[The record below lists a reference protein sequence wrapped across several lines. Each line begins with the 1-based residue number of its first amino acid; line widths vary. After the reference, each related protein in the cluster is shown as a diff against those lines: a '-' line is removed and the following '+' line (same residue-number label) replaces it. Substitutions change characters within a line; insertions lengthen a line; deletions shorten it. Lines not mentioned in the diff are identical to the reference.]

1 MSLVYEAWYQLGVHV
16 GVDSYHSYTVL
27 TNWE

>member
-1 MSLVYEAWYQLGVHV
+1 MSLVYEAWYQLSVHV
-16 GVDSYHSYTVL
+16 GADSYHSGVL